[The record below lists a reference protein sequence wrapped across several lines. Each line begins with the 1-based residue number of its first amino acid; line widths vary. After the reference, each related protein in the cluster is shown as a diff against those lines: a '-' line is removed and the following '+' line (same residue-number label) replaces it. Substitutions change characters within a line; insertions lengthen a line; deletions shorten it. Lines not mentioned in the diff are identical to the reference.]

1 MDMSFK
7 GKVAL
12 VTGAAEGMG
21 FSTAKAFAE
30 AGASVV
36 LVDIQADKVRAAAET
51 LTNAGLTAMGISCD
65 VSREDQ
71 VAAMI
76 KKTVDT
82 YGRLDAAYNNAG
94 IQTPQVPAA
103 DMSYED
109 YDRTM
114 AVNLRG
120 IFTCMKYEIAAMLKN
135 GSGAIVNCSSQGG
148 VTGFPGQAAYIAAKH
163 GVIGLT
169 RTAALDYAQKGIRI
183 NAICPGVIRTP
194 MAERLLGGNKE
205 IEAELIKSIPA
216 GRLGT
221 GDEIASAVLWLCS
234 PGASFVIGHAL
245 MVDGGFTVQ

>member
-1 MDMSFK
+1 MNMSYK

-21 FSTAKAFAE
+21 FSTATAFAE

-36 LVDIQADKVRAAAET
+36 LADKQTDKVCASAET
-51 LTNAGLTAMGISCD
+51 LTKAGLTAIGIACD

-71 VAAMI
+71 VSAMI
-76 KKTVDT
+76 KKTLET

-103 DMSYED
+103 DMSYDD

-114 AVNLRG
+114 GVNLRG
-120 IFTCMKYEIAAMLKN
+120 IFTCMKYEIPAILQS
-135 GSGAIVNCSSQGG
+135 GGGAIVNCSSQGG
-148 VTGFPGQAAYIAAKH
+148 VTGFPGQAAYIASKH

-169 RTAALDYAQKGIRI
+169 RTAALDYARKGVRI

-194 MAERLLGGNKE
+194 MAERLLDGNKE
-205 IEAELIKSIPA
+205 AEAAITAMIPM
-216 GRLGT
+216 GRFGT
-221 GDEIASAVLWLCS
+221 GEEIASAVLWLCS
-234 PGASFVIGHAL
+234 PGASFVTGHAL
-245 MVDGGFTVQ
+245 IVDGGFTIP

>member
-1 MDMSFK
+1 MDMSYR
-7 GKVAL
+7 GKVAI

-36 LVDIQADKVRAAAET
+36 LADIQADKARAAAET
-51 LTNAGLTAMGISCD
+51 LTNAGLAAIGIPCD

-71 VAAMI
+71 VAAMVNQ
-76 KKTVDT
+76 TVET
-82 YGRLDAAYNNAG
+82 YGRLDASYNNAG
-94 IQTPQVPAA
+94 IQTPQVLAA
-103 DMSYED
+103 DMRYDD
-109 YDRTM
+109 YDKTM

-135 GSGAIVNCSSQGG
+135 GGGAIVNCSSQGG
-148 VTGFPGQAAYIAAKH
+148 LTGFPGQAAYIASKH

-169 RTAALDYAQKGIRI
+169 RTAALDYAQKGVRI

-194 MAERLLGGNKE
+194 MAERLLNGNKE
-205 IEAELIKSIPA
+205 AEAAITKMIPL

-221 GDEIASAVLWLCS
+221 GEEIASAVLWLCS

-245 MVDGGFTVQ
+245 IVDGGFTVQ

>member
-1 MDMSFK
+1 MDMSYT

-36 LVDIQADKVRAAAET
+36 LADMQADKVRAAAES
-51 LTNAGLTAMGISCD
+51 LTKAGLTAMAVVCD
-65 VSREDQ
+65 VAKEAD
-71 VAAMI
+71 VAAMV
-76 KKTVDT
+76 KNTMDT

-94 IQTPQVPAA
+94 LQTPQVPAA
-103 DMSYED
+103 DMRYED

-114 AVNLRG
+114 SVNLRG
-120 IFTCMKYEIAAMLKN
+120 LFSCLKYEIPAMLKN
-135 GSGAIVNCSSQGG
+135 GGGAIVNCSSQGG
-148 VTGFPGQAAYIAAKH
+148 VSGFPGQAAYIASKH

-169 RTAALDYAQKGIRI
+169 RTAALDYAHKGVRI
-183 NAICPGVIRTP
+183 NAVCPGVIRTP

-205 IEAELIKSIPA
+205 IEAELVKSIPA

-245 MVDGGFTVQ
+245 IVDGGFTVH